1 MLRRSLLKAPLP
13 LAALAMAPALA
24 TPALAQGAATQRLLR
39 MVPHANPGSLDPIW
53 TTAYITRNF
62 GYLVWDTL
70 FASDAKFQVQ
80 PQMAEGFTASED
92 GLSYEITLRPG
103 LKFHDGERVT
113 PADCI
118 ASIARWAKRDSM
130 GQRLEAALD
139 SMAAVDDRKFRIRLK
154 KPYPLLIAALGK
166 PSSNVPFIM
175 PERIART
182 DAFTQI
188 SDYVGSGPYRFNR
201 GEWVPGSALTFTR
214 SEHYVPREGGEISL
228 TAGPKRANFDRVEWR
243 IIPDGG
249 TAGAALQAGEVDWW
263 EQPAP
268 DLLPLLRRN
277 RAIEVTQQDPVGL
290 AGILRF
296 NHLQPP
302 FDNPAIRRAFLPAIN
317 QADYMIAVNGDEP
330 DAIRGG
336 TGFFASISPLGSGDG
351 MGVMKGDIAAGRA
364 ALRAAGY
371 KGERVVLL
379 NPTDITAPKAM
390 SEVTAD
396 LLRRLEVNADV
407 QAMDWGTAVQR
418 RTSKEPLDKGGWSI
432 LCTAFNGYDFLDP
445 SAHLLMR
452 GNGQGAWPGWPDIPR
467 LETLRDAWFE
477 APTLDAQKRIGAE
490 MQGVALETVPY
501 LPLGEYVQRTALRR
515 NVTGMVKG
523 IPVFWNIRKEA

>member
-1 MLRRSLLKAPLP
+1 MFRRSLLKAPLP
-13 LAALAMAPALA
+13 LAAMAMAPALA
-24 TPALAQGAATQRLLR
+24 APALAQGAATQRLLR

-80 PQMAEGFTASED
+80 PQMAEGYTAGAD

-103 LKFHDGERVT
+103 LKFHDGEAVR

-130 GQRLEAALD
+130 GQRLDAALD
-139 SMAAVDDRKFRIRLK
+139 SMAAIDDRKFRIRLK
-154 KPYPLLIAALGK
+154 QPYPLLIAALGK

-175 PERIART
+175 PERIAKT
-182 DAFTQI
+182 DPFKQI
-188 SDYVGSGPYRFNR
+188 EDYVGSGPYRFNR
-201 GEWVPGSALTFTR
+201 AEWVPGSTLSFARNEGYT
-214 SEHYVPREGGEISL
+214 PRQSGEPTL
-228 TAGPKRANFDRVEWR
+228 TAGPKITHFDRVEWT

-249 TAGAALQAGEVDWW
+249 TAGAALQAGEIDWW

-277 RAIEVTQQDPVGL
+277 RNVQVTQQDPTGL

-302 FDNPAIRRAFLPAIN
+302 FDDPAIRRAFLPGIN
-317 QADYMIAVNGDEP
+317 QKDFMIAVNGDEP
-330 DAIRGG
+330 DAIRAG
-336 TGFFASISPLGSGDG
+336 TGFFASISPLASSAGLE
-351 MGVMKGDIAAGRA
+351 VMKGDINAAKA
-364 ALRAAGY
+364 ALKAAGY
-371 KGERVVLL
+371 NGQRVVLL
-379 NPTDITAPKAM
+379 NPTDIAAPAAM
-390 SEVTAD
+390 SLVTND
-396 LLRRLEVNADV
+396 LFRRLDINVEFA
-407 QAMDWGTAVQR
+407 ASDWGTVVQR
-418 RTSKEPLDKGGWSI
+418 RASKEPVDKGGWSA

-445 SAHLLMR
+445 SGHLPLR
-452 GNGQGAWPGWPDIPR
+452 GNGAGAWPGWPTIPR
-467 LETLRDAWFE
+467 LEELRDAWFS
-477 APTLDAQKRIGAE
+477 APDMAAQQRIGE
-490 MQGVALETVPY
+490 EIQKVSLETVPY
-501 LPLGEYVQRTALRR
+501 VPLGEYIQRTALRR

-523 IPVFWNIRKEA
+523 IPVFWNIRKDA